1 MLGIV
6 IKVLITLSVVFAI
19 MLYLLVLGANKYNSE
34 EEN

>member
-1 MLGIV
+1 MLRIV
-6 IKVLITLSVVFAI
+6 IKVLITLSVVSAI